1 MSEDWK
7 KYSMNELQVRAQE
20 LEAELTIV
28 REASEKLMVR
38 QSRDVNEWS
47 RKYYDS
53 QRQMKGLREALPKL
67 FEHAGHEHGADLP
80 QGQSIPECAF
90 WGDFHRCS
98 CGYTKAREAI
108 ESALSA
114 SSIPVGEGECGE
126 CPSHHDADVPHDQPE
141 TQMVVCPC
149 RSSITPCNN
158 CGEHVNGLHEAE
170 NYHCN
175 NCTTCSGTITPRGD
189 EQ

>member
-1 MSEDWK
+1 MSE
-7 KYSMNELQVRAQE
+7 YEHEYVHGLQARVEE
-20 LEAELTIV
+20 LEQDLADAKEGRLYWNNRYAKEERRIK
-28 REASEKLMVR
+28 ASQHQLK
-38 QSRDVNEWS
+38 W
-47 RKYYDS
+47 
-53 QRQMKGLREALPKL
+53 LREALPKL